1 MKINLKNGDRSKWDT
16 HSFDK
21 IVNRIAETVD
31 PNTTELDLYIGLE
44 HIDAEDVHIRR
55 TGKPSD
61 VSGGKLRCYPNDVIF
76 GKRRA
81 YQRKA
86 GIVTKAGI
94 CSAHSFVFRANE
106 NVISAKLLPF
116 FLHSDQFMN
125 KMIDISVGGLSPTI
139 NWTDLKHQKFLLPP
153 KAQQAELADLLWSLD
168 EVIEKDLE
176 LLEKLEV
183 LLNNFIMNETI
194 NFDLKNKTIS
204 EILKILKNTVGTT
217 YLQNVGTFF
226 KGKGIPKDDV
236 LDKGISCIRYGEIYT
251 THHTMIREFKSF
263 ISDESASKSF
273 KLEKGDIIFAG
284 SGETITEIGKSVC
297 FNDNFDAFAGG
308 DTIIFRPNKKT
319 DAIYLSYLLNSLLI
333 RLQLNKMGTGATV
346 AHIYPA
352 DLKKLIIPKIGFDKQ
367 NTIAF
372 EVEEIYQNVK
382 NLKSKIQS
390 SKDLQKSLINQ
401 LF

>member
-1 MKINLKNGDRSKWDT
+1 MNLKNTDRSKWET

-44 HIDAEDVHIRR
+44 HIDAEDIHIRR
-55 TGKPSD
+55 NGKPSD
-61 VSGGKLRCYPNDVIF
+61 VSGGKLKCYPNDVIF

-106 NVISAKLLPF
+106 NVISANLLPF

-153 KAQQAELADLLWSLD
+153 KEQQAELADLLWALD

-176 LLEKLEV
+176 LLMKFRSLFYSKLKTFFISKKNEFLTDLCLEKPKYGSNTSAIEYDGDVRYIRITDIGSFNVLNSNLVSSEDADERYLLEYGDF
-183 LLNNFIMNETI
+183 LFARTADPGRSYYYENFHGKCIYAGYLIKFKLNLE
-194 NFDLKNKTIS
+194 
-204 EILKILKNTVGTT
+204 KILPQYLYLFTQTVKFKQWITQTTRKGT
-217 YLQNVGTFF
+217 LSNINAEEFS
-226 KGKGIPKDDV
+226 KIRIPYVTVDEQARIIKES
-236 LDKGISCIRYGEIYT
+236 KEI
-251 THHTMIREFKSF
+251 FS
-263 ISDESASKSF
+263 
-273 KLEKGDIIFAG
+273 
-284 SGETITEIGKSVC
+284 
-297 FNDNFDAFAGG
+297 
-308 DTIIFRPNKKT
+308 
-319 DAIYLSYLLNSLLI
+319 
-333 RLQLNKMGTGATV
+333 QLN
-346 AHIYPA
+346 
-352 DLKKLIIPKIGFDKQ
+352 LIQ
-367 NTIAF
+367 
-372 EVEEIYQNVK
+372 
-382 NLKSKIQS
+382 SKIQS